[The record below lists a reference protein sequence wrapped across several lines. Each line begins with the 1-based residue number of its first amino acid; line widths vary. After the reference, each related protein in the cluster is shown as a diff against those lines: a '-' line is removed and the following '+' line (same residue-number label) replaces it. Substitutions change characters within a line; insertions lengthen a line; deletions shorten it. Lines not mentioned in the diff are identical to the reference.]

1 LKPAWR
7 RRARWA
13 LLRSQRRRTV
23 AAACRAACTS
33 ASRRLG
39 RRLAGLPGVEG
50 VFVRHTAPSSPAFVV
65 GHSDLDL
72 TVLLDAASVEDPRRV
87 AACTAAVSEAAGGPY
102 FFVQPQ
108 DLRFSSRAELER
120 LRRRLPAPPELLYRV
135 DDWAPL
141 AGGRPRLPGPA
152 DARESDTI
160 RHPEFNKW
168 WDTMLQLQVLDDAPD
183 LERGYARSLFRCA
196 LKSHLILETGAG
208 RPPDPRVLL
217 RDDLARAD
225 FRANPELG
233 AILRRLALDGFWTRQ
248 PRRIAV
254 RVLHLSL
261 RAAAAFYRARPA
273 PSGDAF
279 GGGAPRRAA
288 AAADESAALSVH
300 RAVTGELRERVARA
314 APRLPGLRSAAA
326 FPLPHCAP
334 PAYRLELVLED
345 DLDPRDLV
353 RVVDGVRQGLGGRA
367 FDAAGAGVEV
377 ALLPETVHAHPLY
390 RSASASP
397 FLVEHVRARAVS
409 VFGPAEESA
418 GADLPAAGAR
428 GAAAPRTSRDV
439 APAVEWFRTWLP
451 FHAFNLRRRPG
462 QASRVLNFTQLA
474 SARLFLEAGEVA
486 TDAGRVRR
494 LYLERFGS
502 GDPRREALER
512 LLRSF
517 GGGGAEVPGEFARL
531 SEEYDRLEALVGG

>member
-87 AACTAAVSEAAGGPY
+87 AACTAAVTRAAGGPY

-108 DLRFSSRAELER
+108 DLRFSSRPELER

-141 AGGRPRLPGPA
+141 AGNRLRLPGPA
-152 DARESDTI
+152 DAGPTDAI

-183 LERGYARSLFRCA
+183 VERGYARSLFRCA
-196 LKSHLILETGAG
+196 LKSHLILETAAG

-225 FRANPELG
+225 FRGNPELG
-233 AILRRLALDGFWTRQ
+233 EILRRLAADGFWTRK
-248 PRRIAV
+248 PRPIAV

-261 RAAAAFYRARPA
+261 RAAADFFRARPVPA
-273 PSGDAF
+273 
-279 GGGAPRRAA
+279 GGASGEGAPRRRAA
-288 AAADESAALSVH
+288 AADQSAAAAVH
-300 RAVTGELRERVARA
+300 GAVTGELRERVARA

-326 FPLPHCAP
+326 FPLPHCEP

-345 DLDPRDLV
+345 DLDPRDLL
-353 RVVDGVRQGLGGRA
+353 RLLDGVRHGLGGRA
-367 FDAAGAGVEV
+367 FDVAGAAVEV

-397 FLVEHVRARAVS
+397 FLGEHVRAWGVS
-409 VFGPAEESA
+409 VFGRDGEEIA
-418 GADLPAAGAR
+418 GAG
-428 GAAAPRTSRDV
+428 GAAAATPARDL
-439 APAVEWFRTWLP
+439 AAALEWCRTWLP

-486 TDAGRVRR
+486 TEAGRVRR
-494 LYLERFGS
+494 RYLERFGS

-517 GGGGAEVPGEFARL
+517 GGGEEVPGEFERL
-531 SEEYDRLEALVGG
+531 SEEYDRLEALVSG